1 MYIESCRSSA
11 VPTDIITHISDSAI
25 EMKELSDGDAVLVND
40 RPPMLAAETDEMRT
54 ARATASFDDGAL

>member
-1 MYIESCRSSA
+1 M
-11 VPTDIITHISDSAI
+11 PTDIITHISDSAI